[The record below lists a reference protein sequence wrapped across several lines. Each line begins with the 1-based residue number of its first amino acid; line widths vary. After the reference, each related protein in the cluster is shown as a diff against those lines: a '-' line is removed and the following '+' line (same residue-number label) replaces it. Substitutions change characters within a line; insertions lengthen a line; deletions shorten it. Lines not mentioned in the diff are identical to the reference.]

1 MGTSVDQ
8 IEPRH
13 VEKRGEKGQS
23 IVELSLITPL
33 LLIALYIPFDFG
45 VAFYAANLT
54 QNAVREVARI
64 AATQDPSAFNATSL
78 QTTLTSR
85 LPSLVTIVG
94 TPSVNKFK
102 TGSTNC
108 MAVVRVDVTVQYNF
122 FLYRL
127 VRLLGFS
134 APDSVDITRTT
145 QMRFEYQ
152 PYDTTNTPCTA

>member
-1 MGTSVDQ
+1 MGISMDQ
-8 IEPRH
+8 IEPRR
-13 VEKRGEKGQS
+13 VEKLGEKGQS
-23 IVELSLITPL
+23 IVELTLITPL

-45 VAFYAANLT
+45 VAFFAGNLT

-64 AATQDPSAFNATSL
+64 AATQDPSAFSATSL
-78 QTTLTSR
+78 RTTLTSR

-94 TPSVNKFK
+94 TPSINKF
-102 TGSTNC
+102 TSGSTNC
-108 MAVVRVDVTVQYNF
+108 MAVIRVGVTVRYNF

-127 VRLLGFS
+127 VRILGFS